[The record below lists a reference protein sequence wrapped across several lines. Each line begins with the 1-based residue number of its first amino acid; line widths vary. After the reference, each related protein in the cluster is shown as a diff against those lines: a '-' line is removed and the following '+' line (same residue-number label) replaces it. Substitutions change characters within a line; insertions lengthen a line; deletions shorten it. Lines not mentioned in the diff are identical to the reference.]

1 MPKSEG
7 DGLGGTHVAG
17 RHAVRELLATRRRE
31 VKEILL
37 AEHLGT
43 SDVVDDIL
51 ELARRSGVAVRET
64 NRSALGRL
72 AGLDVHQGVLAI
84 AAPLVPTELDDL
96 AKPASGERPTL
107 IALDGVTDPH
117 NVGAVLRSAESAGA
131 TGAVLARHGGPTVTA
146 TVAKAAAGAIEH
158 LPLASVARIP
168 AALERLR
175 SEGLWIVGLDAGGDS
190 ALFGLELLTE
200 PVVLVL
206 GAEGAGLSRLSRERC
221 DVVASIPRKG
231 QTASLNVSAAAA
243 LACYEVLRVRGD

>member
-1 MPKSEG
+1 M
-7 DGLGGTHVAG
+7 
-17 RHAVRELLATRRRE
+17 RELLAAGHRE
-31 VKEILL
+31 VKELL
-37 AEHLGT
+37 VAEHLGA
-43 SDVVDDIL
+43 SEVVDEIL
-51 ELARRSGVAVRET
+51 ELARRAGVPVRNA
-64 NRSALGRL
+64 NRAALGRL

-84 AAPLVPTELDDL
+84 AAPLPTSELDDL
-96 AKPASGERPTL
+96 AQGDGGPATL

-168 AALERLR
+168 SALERLK
-175 SEGLWIVGLDAGGDS
+175 SAGLWVVGLDAEGD
-190 ALFGLELLTE
+190 APLFGLELLTE
-200 PVVLVL
+200 PVVLVM
-206 GAEGAGLSRLSRERC
+206 GAEGTGLSRLSQARC

-231 QTASLNVSAAAA
+231 RTASLNVAAAAA

>member
-1 MPKSEG
+1 M
-7 DGLGGTHVAG
+7 
-17 RHAVRELLATRRRE
+17 RELLSTGNRE

-43 SDVVDDIL
+43 SDVVDEIL
-51 ELARRSGVAVRET
+51 ELARRSGVPVRET

-84 AAPLVPTELDDL
+84 AAPLRTTELDDL
-96 AKPASGERPTL
+96 AKPAGGDPAT
-107 IALDGVTDPH
+107 IVALDGVTDPH

-131 TGAVLARHGGPTVTA
+131 TGAVLARHGGPAVTA

-175 SEGLWIVGLDAGGDS
+175 SAGLWIVGLDSDGDS
-190 ALFGLELLTE
+190 PLFGLELLTE
-200 PVVLVL
+200 PVVLVM